1 MSKRMIATPLDRLR
15 TVLYTTGDQPQG
27 KPPEVV
33 TGGMAA
39 VPGAAAAID
48 TTKPVPAPRAMSPR
62 QAEALMTAE
71 LLAAI
76 RSLVESS
83 TELTARLGRRG
94 AMNGVIDSW
103 GGVFPV
109 GVPSVLTRSY
119 EITVGSLVVHNH
131 SAAGQ
136 IIVQSGLAAGDTGP
150 QAGGVGVQY
159 VNAGQRL
166 IMPLGDRSWTMS
178 GTAADK
184 VSVQAFTGLQPFG
197 VNL

>member
-1 MSKRMIATPLDRLR
+1 MSKATNKTPLDRLR
-15 TVLYTTGDQPQG
+15 GVLYNTGDQPAGVMPQS
-27 KPPEVV
+27 V
-33 TGGMAA
+33 TGPLGT
-39 VPGAAAAID
+39 VPGAGID
-48 TTKPVPAPRAMSPR
+48 TGKPVPAPRAISAR

-71 LLAAI
+71 LLAAV
-76 RSLVESS
+76 RSLVDSS
-83 TELTARLGRRG
+83 TEIAAALGRRG
-94 AMNGVIDSW
+94 ALNGVIDSW
-103 GGVFPV
+103 GGTFPA
-109 GVPSVLTRSY
+109 GSPSVLTRSY
-119 EITVGSLVVHNH
+119 EVTVGSLVVYNH

-136 IIVQSGLAAGDTGP
+136 VIVQSGLAAGDTGP

-184 VSVQAFTGLQPFG
+184 ISVQAFTGLQPFG

>member
-1 MSKRMIATPLDRLR
+1 MSKATGKTPLNRLR
-15 TVLYTTGDQPQG
+15 DVLYNTGDQPAGVMPQS
-27 KPPEVV
+27 V
-33 TGGMAA
+33 TGPLGT
-39 VPGAAAAID
+39 VPGAGID
-48 TTKPVPAPRAMSPR
+48 TSKPVAAPRPISPR
-62 QAEALMTAE
+62 QAEALMNAE
-71 LLAAI
+71 LLASI

-83 TELTARLGRRG
+83 TELASRLGRRG
-94 AMNGVIDSW
+94 AVNGVLDVW
-103 GGVFPV
+103 AGVFPA
-109 GVPSVLTRSY
+109 VPVLTRTY
-119 EITVGSLVVHNH
+119 DVTVGSIVIHNH

-136 IIVQSGLAAGDTGP
+136 VIVQSGIAAGDTGP

>member
-1 MSKRMIATPLDRLR
+1 MSKTNKSALDRFR
-15 TVLYTTGDQPQG
+15 GVIYNTGDQPAGVMPQS
-27 KPPEVV
+27 V
-33 TGGMAA
+33 TGPLGT
-39 VPGAAAAID
+39 VPGAGID
-48 TTKPVPAPRAMSPR
+48 TSKPVAAPRPISPR
-62 QAEALMTAE
+62 QAEALMNAE
-71 LLAAI
+71 LLASI

-83 TELTARLGRRG
+83 TELASRLGRRG
-94 AMNGVIDSW
+94 AVNGVLDVW
-103 GGVFPV
+103 AGVFPT
-109 GVPSVLTRSY
+109 VPVLTRTY
-119 EITVGSLVVHNH
+119 EVTVGSIVIHNH

-136 IIVQSGLAAGDTGP
+136 VIVQSGIAAGDTGP

>member
-1 MSKRMIATPLDRLR
+1 MSKAMNKTPLERLR
-15 TVLYTTGDQPQG
+15 GVLYNTGDQPAGVMPQS
-27 KPPEVV
+27 V
-33 TGGMAA
+33 TGPLGT
-39 VPGAAAAID
+39 VPGAGID
-48 TTKPVPAPRAMSPR
+48 TGKPVPAPRPISAR

-71 LLAAI
+71 LLDAV

-83 TELTARLGRRG
+83 TEIAAALGRRG

-103 GGVFPV
+103 AGVFPA
-109 GVPSVLTRSY
+109 VPVLTRSY
-119 EITVGSLVVHNH
+119 EVTAGSLVVYNH

-136 IIVQSGLAAGDTGP
+136 VIVQSGLAAGDTGP